1 MPDTSKIKQSV
12 KDFLEKVKALD
23 EALPE
28 ELAVDALTMSEEV
41 KDACEEIEKAEVKDE
56 EANVLEITTDS
67 CSKDEEEKLEA
78 KVSDAVIRALRS
90 YGIIKDS
97 ATKALDEVEAELEE
111 KAEDEYGGEKT
122 EDSMREFIRR
132 IKPVV
137 ASVKDEKQRRK
148 LSDEIA
154 KVARLKSGANYNGVV
169 NAVKSHAVDMET
181 AKKSATTDYDLGM
194 DIARRFNPHY
204 SSGSNKEV

>member
-12 KDFLEKVKALD
+12 KDFLEKAKALD

-28 ELAVDALTMSEEV
+28 ELAVDALTMAEEV
-41 KDACEEIEKAEVKDE
+41 KDACEEIEKAEAKDE
-56 EANVLEITTDS
+56 SANVLEVTTDS

-78 KVSDAVIRALRS
+78 KVADAVVRALRN
-90 YGIIKDS
+90 YGLIKDS

-111 KAEDEYGGEKT
+111 KADDECAGEKT
-122 EDSMREFIRR
+122 EDSMRDFIRR

-154 KVARLKSGANYNGVV
+154 KMARLKSGADYNGVV
-169 NAVKSHAVDMET
+169 KAVRSHASDMET
-181 AKKSATTDYDLGM
+181 TKKQGTTDYDLGM

-204 SSGSNKEV
+204 SVGSQKEV